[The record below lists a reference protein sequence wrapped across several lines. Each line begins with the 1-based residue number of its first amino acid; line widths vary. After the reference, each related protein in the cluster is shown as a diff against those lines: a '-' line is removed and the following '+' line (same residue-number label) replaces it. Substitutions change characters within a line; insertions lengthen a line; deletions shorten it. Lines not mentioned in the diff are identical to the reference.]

1 MPKILIVGG
10 GYAGFYTAR
19 KLEKWLGR
27 GEAEVTMVDPLP
39 YMTYQ
44 PFLPEV
50 AAGSIDPRHAVVM
63 HRRHL
68 KKTRIVTAKVTHVDH
83 ASKTATITPVLG
95 EPWQETYDIVVMTAG
110 AVSRTFPIPGV
121 ADEAIGMKT
130 IEEAVAVRD
139 RILTNFDKAANLP
152 AGPERDRLLTFVVV
166 GGGFAGIE
174 AFAEMRSLA
183 SSLLPKYPNL
193 SFDDTHFHLIEA
205 MGRIMP
211 EVSLKTSLWVIKSLA
226 QRGAQIHLDTQLSS
240 ATGGVIEL
248 STGESF
254 ESDTIV
260 WTAGVMANPM
270 IRNTDLPIEER
281 GRLRARADLRIIND
295 DGPIADAWTAGD
307 VAAVPDLTGKGVG
320 GFCVPNAQHAVRQ
333 AKLLAKN
340 IVADLRGEATKDY
353 FHKNAGAV
361 AGLGL
366 YNGVF
371 QSGNF
376 AVRGLI
382 AWFMH
387 RGYHGLAMPMWERK
401 IRVFGNWIIN
411 FFVGRDIASLEAMA
425 TPRRAFEEFASRPKP
440 AAGHEAPAGAPVPV
454 GGDPVKK

>member
-1 MPKILIVGG
+1 VPKILIVGG

-19 KLEKWLGR
+19 KLEKWLSR

-50 AAGSIDPRHAVVM
+50 AAGSIDPRHAVVS

-68 KKTRIVTAKVTHVDH
+68 KSTRVVTAKVSHVDH
-83 ASKTATITPVLG
+83 ASKTATITPPVG
-95 EPWQETYDIVVMTAG
+95 EPWQESYDIVVMTAG

-130 IEEAVAVRD
+130 IEEAIAVRD
-139 RILTNFDKAANLP
+139 RILTNFDKASNLP

-174 AFAEMRSLA
+174 AFAEMRNLA
-183 SSLLPKYPNL
+183 SALLRNYPTL
-193 SFDDTHFHLIEA
+193 SFEDTHFHLIEA

-211 EVSLKTSLWVIKSLA
+211 EVSLKTSLWVIKNLA
-226 QRGAQIHLDTQLSS
+226 ERGAQIHLDTQLSS
-240 ATGGVIEL
+240 ATGGKIEL

-307 VAAVPDLTGKGVG
+307 VAAVPDLTGGGVA

-333 AKLLAKN
+333 GKLLAKN
-340 IVADLRGEATKDY
+340 IVADLRGEDSKDY
-353 FHKNAGAV
+353 FHKNQGAV

-366 YNGVF
+366 WNGVF
-371 QSGNF
+371 QSGKF
-376 AVRGLI
+376 AVKGPI
-382 AWFMH
+382 AWLMH
-387 RGYHGLAMPMWERK
+387 RGYHGFAMPTWERK

-411 FFVGRDIASLEAMA
+411 FLVGRDIASLEARVQ
-425 TPRRAFEEFASRPKP
+425 PRAAFEEFASRPKP
-440 AAGHEAPAGAPVPV
+440 AGHEAPAGAPVPIA
-454 GGDPVKK
+454 GNPAK